1 MNRRRLLGLGAAL
14 GATAAAAAACG
25 VPSDSAPQRV
35 GEAPSSGPTPDSPP
49 TPPVPDA
56 ALNAVDLVQNYFKA
70 AAWANI
76 GGDKS
81 ESLAK
86 AKARAREYLYSG
98 ISAGW
103 QPTQQLTVGRAVTGQ
118 TRQDSR
124 GYTLVDVLWTS
135 LGKLTDLGAIEPD
148 QAPPRVLTFAV
159 IALGA
164 IYRLADP
171 PPLPGLVLS
180 DAGLADFYQRR
191 QIYFWDQS
199 DPTVA
204 SLVPDVRYLPGSI
217 TEPKRP
223 AEIIRW
229 LSAGPADWLQPATQT
244 MPEFE
249 LKDVSVDGQD
259 RLVVNLGSKAA
270 TLDKAALRQ
279 LAIQLRW
286 SVNRPGDVD
295 RDVQLRIEGTP
306 AEASTDGYLVANG
319 AIRNDDEVPE
329 RFGIVDHKV
338 RALQAGNTAPIL
350 DSPENTGA
358 ISAAIPLLKRS
369 IALVRPEAKNS
380 TKQRLWIGTLTGSG
394 DSQGPVYRR
403 TNLLGG
409 RMSRPVWLRR
419 PSPQAI
425 VACDG
430 RLFTV
435 APPPAGS
442 TAEVR
447 AVLLDP
453 LPAGVSGLVTAVAV
467 SPDGHRLALVAGGH
481 VFVVPLVFGPQ
492 LDIGPGFLMV
502 KTEIVGARTVG
513 WSDDTRL
520 YIGGPP
526 PSGIHT
532 GLAEVGVDGTH
543 HDWVPSTGEGRNLT
557 VDMLSMHPASPSR
570 SPSLPIAMVEA
581 GGVAWVVYNLS
592 IEPQAL
598 DNPSPSPSPSANQ
611 SAQVVSAPFFLD

>member
-1 MNRRRLLGLGAAL
+1 VNRRRLLGLGAAL

-56 ALNAVDLVQNYFKA
+56 ALNPADLVQNYFKA

-76 GGDKS
+76 GGDQS
-81 ESLAK
+81 ALTK
-86 AKARAREYLYSG
+86 AQARAREYLYSG

-103 QPTQQLTVGRAVTGQ
+103 QPTPQLTVGRAVTGQ

-135 LGKLTDLGAIEPD
+135 LGKLNDRGAIEPD
-148 QAPPRVLTFAV
+148 QAPPKLLTFAV

-164 IYRLADP
+164 TYRLADP

-180 DAGLADFYQRR
+180 DTGLTDFYQRR

-199 DPTVA
+199 EPTVA
-204 SLVPDVRYLPGSI
+204 SLVPDVRYLPRSI

-229 LSAGPADWLQPATQT
+229 LSAGPADWLQAAAQT
-244 MPEFE
+244 LPEFE
-249 LKDVSVDGQD
+249 PKDASVDGQD
-259 RLVVNLGSKAA
+259 RLVVNLSSKAA

-286 SVNRPGDVD
+286 SVDPD

-306 AEASTDGYLVANG
+306 AEAPTDGYLLANG
-319 AIRNDDEVPE
+319 AIRNDGDEQPE
-329 RFGIVDHKV
+329 RFGIVNHKV
-338 RALQAGNTAPIL
+338 CVLQASSTAQIL
-350 DSPENTGA
+350 DSPENTDA

-369 IALVRPEAKNS
+369 IALVRREAKNS

-403 TNLLGG
+403 TNLLGE

-447 AVLLDP
+447 ATLLDP
-453 LPAGVSGLVTAVAV
+453 LPAGVPGPVTAVAV
-467 SPDGHRLALVAGGH
+467 SPDGHRLALVAAGR
-481 VFVVPLVFGPQ
+481 VLVVPLVFGPQ

-502 KTEIVGARTVG
+502 KTEIVGARAVG
-513 WSDDTRL
+513 WTDDTRL

-526 PSGIHT
+526 ASGVHS
-532 GLAEVGVDGTH
+532 GLAEVGVDGTGH
-543 HDWVPSTGEGRNLT
+543 AWVPTTDDRNLT
-557 VDMLSMHPASPSR
+557 VDMLSMYPVNPRRSLSVAS
-570 SPSLPIAMVEA
+570 AMFEA
-581 GGVAWVVYNLS
+581 GGVAWVVFSSS
-592 IEPQAL
+592 IGKQEAN
-598 DNPSPSPSPSANQ
+598 NPSPSPSPSANQ
-611 SAQVVSAPFFLD
+611 PGQVVSAPFFLD